1 MSVRTIKQG
10 TLEYL
15 VADGIAAPHCFTT
28 RLGGVSTGHVASL
41 NLGMHRDSD
50 PENVVKNF
58 HILADAIGFAPENL
72 VLTWQTHSDIV
83 RQVTAADHQGFDTHD
98 YPECDALVTNTPG
111 TALCVFT
118 ADCTP
123 VLLYDPVTGAVGAA
137 HAGWRGTVSKIAAK
151 TALEMAR
158 LYGCKPEDLRA
169 AIGPNIAVC
178 CFETHRDV
186 PDAVHDSYGAAAD
199 PFITKKGEKYFLD
212 LKEIN
217 ALSLQEIGVTNI
229 EISNAC
235 TACQPNRFWSH
246 RVTGGLRGSQG
257 AIILCKEVQP

>member
-1 MSVRTIKQG
+1 MSVRTVKQG
-10 TLEYL
+10 ALEYL

-28 RLGGVSTGHVASL
+28 RFGGVSAGHVASM
-41 NLGMHRDSD
+41 NLSMRRDAD

-58 HILADAIGFAPENL
+58 HILADTLGFDPKNL
-72 VLTWQTHSDIV
+72 VLTNQTHSDIV
-83 RQVTAADHQGFDTHD
+83 LQVTADDHQGFNTHD

-137 HAGWRGTVSKIAAK
+137 HAGWRGTVAKIAAK
-151 TALEMAR
+151 TALEMVR
-158 LYGCKPEDLRA
+158 LYGSDPKNLRA
-169 AIGPNIAVC
+169 AIGPNIGGC
-178 CFETHRDV
+178 CFETDRDV
-186 PDAVHDSYGAAAD
+186 PDAIQEAYGDAAA
-199 PFITKKGEKYFLD
+199 PFISQRGEKYFLD
-212 LKEIN
+212 LKQIN
-217 ALSLQEIGVTNI
+217 AISLREIGVNHI
-229 EISNAC
+229 ELSDAC

-246 RVTGGLRGSQG
+246 RVTRGLRGSQG